1 MEITWLGHACFRL
14 KGKDAVVVTDPYGPD
29 VGYGKLRTSA
39 DIVTLSHEHFDHN
52 YVQGVSGEP
61 KVIRGPGE
69 YEIKGVFI
77 TGLATFHD
85 DKQGQERGRNTVYWI
100 TIDDVV
106 VCHLGDL
113 GYVLSQAQVEEMAQ
127 VDVLLVPVGGFYTIN
142 AAQATEVVSL
152 LQPKIVIPMH
162 FKTEVAGLKID
173 PVDKFYKEMGLKKGP
188 LPQPKLAVAKAN
200 LPEET
205 QVVALDY
212 KRG

>member
-1 MEITWLGHACFRL
+1 
-14 KGKDAVVVTDPYGPD
+14 
-29 VGYGKLRTSA
+29 
-39 DIVTLSHEHFDHN
+39 
-52 YVQGVSGEP
+52 
-61 KVIRGPGE
+61 
-69 YEIKGVFI
+69 
-77 TGLATFHD
+77 
-85 DKQGQERGRNTVYWI
+85 
-100 TIDDVV
+100 
-106 VCHLGDL
+106 L
-113 GYVLSQAQVEEMAQ
+113 GYVLSQAQVDEMAQ

-188 LPQPKLAVAKAN
+188 LPQPKLVVAKAT

-205 QVVALDY
+205 QVVVMDY